1 MRLYTLLKNTVTVV
15 KSIYALLTDG
25 STLEDGYI
33 VFPNGF
39 KVCWGM
45 ASGLRNGGSF
55 TVPVIFTTGAVYM
68 LPWYNTG
75 TTMRCTFA
83 AGINGRTVSL
93 NAYDVTTKAISTQ
106 TNLSVIYLVIGY

>member
-1 MRLYTLLKNTVTVV
+1 MRLFTLLKNTITVV
-15 KSIYALLTDG
+15 KSTYSLMTDG
-25 STLEDGYI
+25 STLEDGY
-33 VFPNGF
+33 VVLPNGF

-55 TVPVIFTTGAVYM
+55 TVPVAFTIGAVYM

-83 AGINGRTVSL
+83 AGINGQTVSL

-106 TNLSVIYLVIGY
+106 TNLSVIYFIIGF